1 MIIIPAIDIID
12 GKCVR
17 LTKGDYDTTTVYY
30 ENPSDVAKMWY
41 DFGASRIHVVD
52 LEGAKEGHI
61 INIKAIEKIRNSC
74 DAEIEVGGGIRDIKT
89 VELLKSIGIDYLIL
103 GSIAVYDRDL
113 VSELIMKYKEKI
125 IIGIDSKDGNVAA
138 KGWIEKSGVKDWEL
152 ALDMKNLGVKTI
164 IFTDISKDGM
174 LQGPNYE
181 ALKSILKSGLNVIAS
196 GGITTVED
204 IIKLKNMDVYGAIL
218 GKALYTGKLNLK
230 DALEAV

>member
-30 ENPSDVAKMWY
+30 EDPSDAAKMWY
-41 DFGASRIHVVD
+41 DLGATRIHVVD

-89 VELLKSIGIDYLIL
+89 VELLRTIGIDYLIL

-138 KGWIEKSGVKDWEL
+138 KGWIEKSGIKDLDL
-152 ALDMKNLGVKTI
+152 ALDMKKLGVKTI